1 MKQFYK
7 TFFSFLC
14 GENVDNRWSL
24 LMQWKL
30 EQHTYTIRDQL
41 LQLGIKDTTYQLL
54 VKSLHFSHISIIF
67 VMHLGKRYALKKN
80 LPSDQNYDFKR
91 NWDCFKMVVRLDLF
105 VELFVFPFEKNAFF
119 VNYK

>member
-1 MKQFYK
+1 
-7 TFFSFLC
+7 
-14 GENVDNRWSL
+14 
-24 LMQWKL
+24 
-30 EQHTYTIRDQL
+30 
-41 LQLGIKDTTYQLL
+41 
-54 VKSLHFSHISIIF
+54 
-67 VMHLGKRYALKKN
+67 MHLGKRYALKKN

>member
-1 MKQFYK
+1 
-7 TFFSFLC
+7 
-14 GENVDNRWSL
+14 
-24 LMQWKL
+24 MQWKL

-91 NWDCFKMVVRLDLF
+91 NYGCIAGLDSTFSMAGFDCFVLHCMRLIVGERIRRKLG
-105 VELFVFPFEKNAFF
+105 VFNSFCNSF
-119 VNYK
+119 